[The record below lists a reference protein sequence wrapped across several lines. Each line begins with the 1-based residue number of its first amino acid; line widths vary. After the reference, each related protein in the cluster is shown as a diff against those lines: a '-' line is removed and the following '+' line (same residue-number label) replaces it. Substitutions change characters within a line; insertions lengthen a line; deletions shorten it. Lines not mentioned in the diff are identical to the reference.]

1 MSEGIMSHEFDGLD
15 ATETAGVEAA
25 LNRCRAL
32 SVQIVNKLRN
42 KRHERFVDKLSL
54 ADLYASLEHAAN
66 VLGPKGRR
74 SVENTPAPAVKGSH
88 ARRR

>member
-1 MSEGIMSHEFDGLD
+1 MSL
-15 ATETAGVEAA
+15 TAWTRPRRLA
-25 LNRCRAL
+25 LKPRAL

-54 ADLYASLEHAAN
+54 VDLYASLEHAAN